1 MRRFRR
7 CRCCHGVENDRR
19 FLALELVYGTDARA
33 GQPLLQFEDLGV
45 VGSDYENVVQSEWAL
60 VASPV
65 DPACRFIE
73 QMLYQR
79 RYRFRLLRRR
89 TLVAVVFDG
98 NEAQSATLDRAVRD
112 DALILKTGTRLKSAC
127 NASALGSSQGG
138 LETRAL
144 H

>member
-1 MRRFRR
+1 MRAPGR
-7 CRCCHGVENDRR
+7 
-19 FLALELVYGTDARA
+19 
-33 GQPLLQFEDLGV
+33 PLLQLEDLGV
-45 VGSDYENVVQSEWAL
+45 VGRDYENVVQSEWAL

-65 DPACRFIE
+65 DPACGFIE
-73 QMLYQR
+73 QMLHQR

-112 DALILKTGTRLKSAC
+112 DALILKTGTRLKPSC